1 MRFLEPG
8 NFNGLIFRDGMVFVS
23 DIDKWIT
30 KKEYKKYEQNER
42 TRRNRYKRGGRH
54 ERTIR

>member
-42 TRRNRYKRGGRH
+42 TRRNSRNCC
-54 ERTIR
+54 